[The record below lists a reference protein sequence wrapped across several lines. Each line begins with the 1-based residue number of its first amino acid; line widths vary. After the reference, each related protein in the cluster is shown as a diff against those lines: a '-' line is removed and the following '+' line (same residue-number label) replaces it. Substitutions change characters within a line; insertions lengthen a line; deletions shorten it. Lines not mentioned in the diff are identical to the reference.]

1 MGTVDDLLLL
11 AEIVEAGSLSAASRK
26 TGVSKS
32 TLSRRM
38 DDLEKALG
46 AHLLHRDPKR
56 FSATEIGVS
65 ICQHALGIRQQFS
78 AVTAIVEGHTRR
90 PTGSIRIACPA
101 VLGDLLVAEFA
112 VAFARE
118 HPDVRVTLDT
128 SGGSFSTTIDHSDI
142 IIQPAREALTNSDLV
157 RRKLIVVPY
166 GLVASPDLLK
176 KLGVKVLAPTDLG
189 KCPGLGWTADNFSSR
204 WRLIDGRGK
213 AAELDVNLVF
223 NGSSLEVI
231 RRAAIS
237 GLGLARLPLS
247 MYEADLKSGRLV
259 LPISTWSPPPVT
271 IYALYSSRHSLTLAG
286 KLFISGLTRHL
297 RERLPEPQGAAGSK
311 TVLGRLERSDRSR
324 V

>member
-65 ICQHALGIRQQFS
+65 ICERALRIKDQLS
-78 AVTAIVEGHTRR
+78 AVTAIVEGHTRH

-112 VAFARE
+112 VAFAKK
-118 HPDVRVTLDT
+118 HPDVRITLDT

-176 KLGVKVLAPTDLG
+176 SLGMSSPTLTDLG
-189 KCPGLGWTADNFSSR
+189 KCPGIGWTADNFSSR
-204 WRLIDGRGK
+204 WRLLDSNGK
-213 AAELDVNLVF
+213 AADLDVSLVF

-231 RRAAIS
+231 RRAALA
-237 GLGLARLPLS
+237 GVGLARLPLS
-247 MYEADLKSGRLV
+247 MYESDLESGRLV
-259 LPISTWSPPPVT
+259 LAIANWSPPPVT

-286 KLFISGLTRHL
+286 NLFISGLTRHL
-297 RERLPEPQGAAGSK
+297 REKLPESQGGVGSK
-311 TVLGRLERSDRSR
+311 IVPGSLDGGNR
-324 V
+324 